1 VTTVDGV
8 LPARVHQPADVA
20 DVCRIVAAARERSE
34 ALVASGLGRHLDVG
48 APPSRLDALLRLDRL
63 DRVLAYE
70 PADMTVTVEA
80 GCKLSALVRTLAEAG
95 QWLPIDPPCPEQTTV
110 GGLVAANLSG
120 PLRAS
125 QGTVRD
131 ALLGIAVVGDAG
143 VIHRG
148 GGRVV
153 KNVAGYDL
161 PKVHVGALGTLG
173 VIVEATFKVRPRFA
187 SEAAVVIEVPDLAA
201 ACDLALRLRDAIE
214 PSWLEL
220 VHPAS
225 MLGGECSGS
234 LVVVGAGG
242 APAWVEE
249 ACARMI
255 ATAAGCRATHHV
267 DGAALRG
274 SLATLL
280 VRPTAAIIRVATL
293 VTEVRSFV
301 VPALHALE
309 QSGVAVDLTVHAA
322 NGISRLGVGRAE
334 QVGAVLDHLRARA
347 PEGVPVVLERGTPEA
362 KAGLDIWG
370 GVRSGQALM
379 AGVKRAFDPADG
391 FAPGRFV
398 AGL

>member
-1 VTTVDGV
+1 VSAVDGV
-8 LPARVHQPADVA
+8 LATRVHQPADV
-20 DVCRIVAAARERSE
+20 DEVCRIVAAARDRGE

-80 GCKLSALVRTLAEAG
+80 GCTLSALGRTLAQAG

-131 ALLGIAVVGDAG
+131 SLLGIAVVGDAG
-143 VIHRG
+143 VVHRG

-173 VIVEATFKVRPRFA
+173 IVVEATFKVRPRFA
-187 SEAAVVIEVPDLAA
+187 SEAAVAIEVPDLAV

-214 PSWLEL
+214 PSWLEV

-225 MLGGECSGS
+225 QLGPELSGS
-234 LVVVGAGG
+234 VVVVGAGG

-249 ACARMI
+249 ACARVM
-255 ATAAGCRATHHV
+255 AVVAGYRTTRHA

-280 VRPTAAIIRVATL
+280 VRPAAAIVRIATL
-293 VTEVRSFV
+293 ATEVASFV

-309 QSGVAVDLTVHAA
+309 RSGVAVDLTVHAA
-322 NGISRLGVGRAE
+322 NGVSRLGVGRAD

-347 PEGVPVVLERGTPEA
+347 PEGVPVVLERATPAA
-362 KAGLDIWG
+362 KAGLDVWG

-379 AGVKRAFDPADG
+379 AGIKRAFDPAAV